1 MAKTQT
7 IVAFFVV
14 LVFILAT
21 LFLNEA
27 VYSERDLNVRLDVHS
42 YSNISMAPADCRFTR
57 ATNVGET
64 SLGKDNFS
72 VEDDIA
78 RELLYGGFSARGAT
92 ISGIILSVFAFIL
105 SVIGVGLDLDMT
117 ASKYPSGAWIHA
129 GDTKTFVAGILIRL
143 LVVGA
148 ILSMLLASLCSLAAL
163 VQQGYVPSGG
173 LDMGQED
180 FNPRKLPDECSS
192 LDDNV
197 IHRSDNLKG
206 SLFTSTVSIFAIG
219 FMVYA
224 IRYDIKASS

>member
-117 ASKYPSGAWIHA
+117 AAKYPSGAWSRNNKNNVCCWNINS
-129 GDTKTFVAGILIRL
+129 FVGCRCYI
-143 LVVGA
+143 V
-148 ILSMLLASLCSLAAL
+148 
-163 VQQGYVPSGG
+163 YV
-173 LDMGQED
+173 
-180 FNPRKLPDECSS
+180 
-192 LDDNV
+192 
-197 IHRSDNLKG
+197 
-206 SLFTSTVSIFAIG
+206 IG
-219 FMVYA
+219 FFMVFGCLGSAGLCTIWWFGYGS
-224 IRYDIKASS
+224 RRF